1 MTTGAATDR
10 TREEA
15 LLREVIETHARLD
28 RLAGSTGEFESA
40 QLLAEQLEA
49 AGAPTVI
56 EPATFLKGWAA
67 VFAGLAA
74 IPVLASIIAPRR
86 GRWPLAITSAAAG
99 ALIGEDIANGPR
111 LARRALGLRRAT
123 TNVIAQLGPGDAPR
137 TLIVLAHHDAART
150 GWLFDQTAQKRLH
163 RLMPKRIEAIRTS
176 IPQWWPAIGGPLTI
190 AFGLITGRRK
200 LTRAAGAITAVG
212 TAALI
217 DIARGDVVPGAN
229 DNLSGVAVLVA
240 LAERWKTEPVEGVR
254 VLLVSAGAEEELQG
268 GIYGFLQDHAAE
280 LDPATTSC
288 LVVDTV
294 GSPQLVML
302 EAEGPVRMH
311 YYDEQFRDL
320 VASAAHEAGIDLER
334 GLRSRF
340 STDAIVASRSG
351 IPTTALVSLAP
362 WRAPSNYHLPT
373 DTPDRIDYGT
383 VSDTTELAARVIAR
397 LAADVRA

>member
-1 MTTGAATDR
+1 
-10 TREEA
+10 
-15 LLREVIETHARLD
+15 
-28 RLAGSTGEFESA
+28 
-40 QLLAEQLEA
+40 
-49 AGAPTVI
+49 
-56 EPATFLKGWAA
+56 
-67 VFAGLAA
+67 
-74 IPVLASIIAPRR
+74 
-86 GRWPLAITSAAAG
+86 
-99 ALIGEDIANGPR
+99 
-111 LARRALGLRRAT
+111 
-123 TNVIAQLGPGDAPR
+123 
-137 TLIVLAHHDAART
+137 
-150 GWLFDQTAQKRLH
+150 
-163 RLMPKRIEAIRTS
+163 
-176 IPQWWPAIGGPLTI
+176 
-190 AFGLITGRRK
+190 K

-334 GLRSRF
+334 
-340 STDAIVASRSG
+340 
-351 IPTTALVSLAP
+351 
-362 WRAPSNYHLPT
+362 
-373 DTPDRIDYGT
+373 
-383 VSDTTELAARVIAR
+383 
-397 LAADVRA
+397 